1 VGEWKPKQTMVEKK
15 KLNPWK
21 VPRSTYA
28 RSTKSKATIVA
39 LLSAT
44 VILVGILGASGSAEA
59 ISIPG
64 ITGFITNDGL
74 FFVQVGYSQFGL
86 ASYVG
91 NGSDLYA
98 SAVIVNLTGI
108 TTSSQVAHII
118 IYAYATN
125 STVTSLNVPVPGYTS
140 VEDSVSLPYAHSYLE
155 YKITVDQT
163 PWWFYAFA
171 PYSFLGFTGL
181 QDGGVDLAT
190 FIAVGL
196 FFVYAVPL
204 MVKGERMTKRA
215 IYSPRWNA
223 TIWLHGIFFGLV
235 AWYFV
240 NFPSINMFFQG
251 WEFVI
256 IPIPEAIFLFFWA
269 AGRHSQNRR
278 ALFVQIV
285 PRMGQRLAVIMRA
298 YFVGKDADGDLVI
311 MRSRSPIQWWYRSR
325 GHHVKV
331 FRRSEKGALEPFP
344 LDVLEQTRL
353 TEDQV
358 RDPARFPRGAKY
370 DAHDDF
376 PVVNSDDSEDFPF
389 ERLYFVPRVSNF
401 KVTWPH
407 ASMHRDVPVPE
418 HVNVATGAIVPA
430 GTKTKLCWPYVVDG
444 HAEVTLCS
452 WHYMD
457 VLAQAMGY
465 MTAEDLA
472 DECDNLAIQLWTE
485 RGYRHT
491 ETGRKADER
500 LLSEEDIRNR
510 PYTDLPEDSLE
521 QYVTPLPTGK
531 RGRGSVGSDRA
542 ESA

>member
-1 VGEWKPKQTMVEKK
+1 MPLM
-15 KLNPWK
+15 
-21 VPRSTYA
+21 
-28 RSTKSKATIVA
+28 ATTAPAAGIA
-39 LLSAT
+39 L
-44 VILVGILGASGSAEA
+44 
-59 ISIPG
+59 PG

-74 FFVQVGYSQFGL
+74 FFVQVGYSQFGYPL
-86 ASYVG
+86 YVG

-98 SAVIVNLTGI
+98 SAVIVNVTGI
-108 TTSSQVAHII
+108 TTNLQVAHISV
-118 IYAYATN
+118 YSYATK
-125 STVTSLNVPVPGYTS
+125 STLSSINVPVPGYTS
-140 VEDSVSLPYAHSYLE
+140 TVTAVTLPSNHSYME
-155 YKITVDQT
+155 YKITVDET
-163 PWWFYAFA
+163 PWWVYAFT

-196 FFVYAVPL
+196 FFVYALPL

-223 TIWLHGIFFGLV
+223 TLWLHGIFFGLV

-240 NFPSINMFFQG
+240 DFPSINMAFGG

-269 AGRHSQNRR
+269 AGRHSSNRR
-278 ALFVQIV
+278 ALFIQIV
-285 PRMGQRLAVIMRA
+285 PRMGQRLAVIMRD
-298 YFVGKDADGDLVI
+298 YFVGKDGDGDLVI

-331 FRRSEKGALEPFP
+331 FRRSEAGALEPFP

-376 PVVNSDDSEDFPF
+376 PVVSSDESEDFPF
-389 ERLYFVPRVSNF
+389 ERIYFVPRVSSF

-407 ASMHRDVPVPE
+407 MMIRREVVIPAHTELVTGRQVPE
-418 HVNVATGAIVPA
+418 S
-430 GTKTKLCWPYVVDG
+430 KEWKLCLPYIADG
-444 HAEVTLCS
+444 HAEVALCS

-472 DECDNLAIQLWTE
+472 AECDDLAIQLWTE
-485 RGYRHT
+485 RGFRHT
-491 ETGRKADER
+491 ETSRKADER
-500 LLSEEDIRNR
+500 LLAEEDIRNR
-510 PYTDLPEDSLE
+510 PDTDLPEEELE
-521 QYVTPLPTGK
+521 KYVIQLPTGR
-531 RGRGSVGSDRA
+531 RGKKDDPVNPGQA
-542 ESA
+542 A

>member
-1 VGEWKPKQTMVEKK
+1 MATKEKLK
-15 KLNPWK
+15 HWSL
-21 VPRSTYA
+21 PRSTSVRRVKPRA
-28 RSTKSKATIVA
+28 GLVA
-39 LLSAT
+39 LLTA
-44 VILVGILGASGSAEA
+44 VAVVGPFAMASGSAGA
-59 ISIPG
+59 ITIPG

-74 FFVQVGYSQFGL
+74 FFVQVGYAQFGY
-86 ASYVG
+86 ATYVG
-91 NGSDLYA
+91 NGSQLYA
-98 SAVIVNLTGI
+98 SSAIVNITGI
-108 TTSSQVAHII
+108 TQTAQVAHVS
-118 IYAYATN
+118 IYSYAENKTID
-125 STVTSLNVPVPGYTS
+125 SLNVPVAGYTS
-140 VEDSVSLPYAHSYLE
+140 LSLGINLPQNHTWQQYRV
-155 YKITVDQT
+155 TVDAT
-163 PWWFYAFA
+163 PWWFWAFT

-215 IYSPRWNA
+215 IFSPKWNA
-223 TIWLHGIFFGLV
+223 TLWLHGIFFGMV

-240 NFPSINMFFQG
+240 SFPSINQFFLG

-269 AGRHSQNRR
+269 AGRHSQNQR
-278 ALFVQIV
+278 ALFIQIV
-285 PRMGQRLAVIMRA
+285 PRMGQRLAVIMRDF
-298 YFVGKDADGDLVI
+298 FVGKDSDGDLVI

-353 TEDQV
+353 TEEQV

-389 ERLYFVPRVSNF
+389 ERLYFVPRVSAF
-401 KVTWPH
+401 KVTWPRMV
-407 ASMHRDVPVPE
+407 MHKDVPVPE
-418 HVNVATGAIVPA
+418 HTELVTGRVIPA
-430 GTKTKLCWPYVVDG
+430 GTEPKLCWPYIKDG
-444 HAEVTLCS
+444 HAEVALCS

-472 DECDNLAIQLWTE
+472 NECDNLAIQLWTE
-485 RGYRHT
+485 RGMRHT
-491 ETGRKADER
+491 ETSRKANER
-500 LLSEEDIRNR
+500 LDSEEDIRNR
-510 PYTDLPEDSLE
+510 PDTDLPEEELE
-521 QYVTPLPTGK
+521 KYVVQLPTARRDR
-531 RGRGSVGSDRA
+531 RGGPTEGA
-542 ESA
+542 QPNA